1 MAAVGSLGS
10 TNSESAARSAAGSV
24 TERAMNGDTASPTT
38 GTWSASSKSRIA
50 RNSAAIRMIPARESS
65 GIVMNVPVSARSTAS
80 ARAFGPRT
88 AITTGVWKSDA
99 SLTEAGN
106 LGGVS
111 LSRLTRKGWPKPSF
125 TTLVRQQFSSAAWR
139 LESNYLKSKSAFNPG
154 RCRNRHSHHV
164 LDPRWTAA
172 DRAGLD
178 RLWRDFELDTTSH
191 LCWPR
196 VRRGQA
202 RIGFALR
209 WASALDLMGGH
220 TAIALL

>member
-24 TERAMNGDTASPTT
+24 SERAVNGDTASPTT

-106 LGGVS
+106 LGGGVAITADEK
-111 LSRLTRKGWPKPSF
+111 RLAEAIIHDIGE
-125 TTLVRQQFSSAAWR
+125 AAVQLGSVAFGKQLPEVQKR
-139 LESNYLKSKSAFNPG
+139 LQSGPM
-154 RCRNRHSHHV
+154 
-164 LDPRWTAA
+164 P
-172 DRAGLD
+172 
-178 RLWRDFELDTTSH
+178 
-191 LCWPR
+191 
-196 VRRGQA
+196 
-202 RIGFALR
+202 
-209 WASALDLMGGH
+209 
-220 TAIALL
+220 